1 MTKARIIADYAG
13 TGATTDL
20 ATQAELDAVSTVAS
34 AALPK
39 AGGTMTGDLVP
50 ATPLSHRNMIINGAM
65 EVAQRGS
72 TAHASSTYG
81 AVDRFR
87 IFLDSTEGRVTTT
100 QDSESPAGFSSSLK
114 VDCTT
119 IVSSI
124 DAGDLVTVAQV
135 IEAQNLQ
142 HLDYGASTAK
152 AMVLSFWIRSPKS
165 GIHCVDMMQ
174 NDNSNKTI
182 IREFTVASAN
192 TWEKFSVLIPGDTSG
207 VINNDTGPG
216 LTIHWTLVAGSDYT
230 NHTLNAWTATSGGG
244 EKTGSSNQQN
254 LLDNIANNFYL
265 TGVQLEL
272 GSSATPFE
280 HRSYG
285 EELRRCQRYYTKI
298 SAINAYT
305 GFASG
310 HMGTTTQA
318 NMYLSFPTTMR
329 AEASVSESNVGV
341 TASSGTLSDISS
353 LGVYAGYDSMLF
365 QANLATAQ
373 TAGQGACAFA
383 HASSDAKIE
392 IEAEL

>member
-1 MTKARIIADYAG
+1 M
-13 TGATTDL
+13 
-20 ATQAELDAVSTVAS
+20 
-34 AALPK
+34 
-39 AGGTMTGDLVP
+39 
-50 ATPLSHRNMIINGAM
+50 
-65 EVAQRGS
+65 
-72 TAHASSTYG
+72 
-81 AVDRFR
+81 
-87 IFLDSTEGRVTTT
+87 
-100 QDSESPAGFSSSLK
+100 
-114 VDCTT
+114 DC
-119 IVSSI
+119 
-124 DAGDLVTVAQV
+124 
-135 IEAQNLQ
+135 N
-142 HLDYGASTAK
+142 
-152 AMVLSFWIRSPKS
+152 F
-165 GIHCVDMMQ
+165 
-174 NDNSNKTI
+174 
-182 IREFTVASAN
+182 
-192 TWEKFSVLIPGDTSG
+192 
-207 VINNDTGPG
+207 
-216 LTIHWTLVAGSDYT
+216 
-230 NHTLNAWTATSGGG
+230 GGG

-272 GSSATPFE
+272 GSSATPFV

-353 LGVYAGYDSMLF
+353 LGVYTGYDSMLF